1 MQHIKQIRITCK
13 SGFCIPFIF
22 SFLWFVSLRRNISMS
37 LTAHVPLNGTG
48 FCWIWWFILAQL
60 MKTWCPLSFIE
71 LSSGYNLAFNFMEN
85 NPGTLWVQFCKT
97 CAYQNWEAISRKQ
110 IWSEA
115 PISKTQNFKRH
126 KLMFTVGSTSG
137 PPPKTFAFF
146 QHVNSIRVEG
156 CLSRDHRVNPLRRD
170 SAVRIVFSC
179 LGQVKCFFGPVNKV
193 VKSWWWKIIKAAALH
208 FFPLPRQC
216 WDLHLHC
223 TKWALKMVSGMS
235 PGKHDPAVRS

>member
-1 MQHIKQIRITCK
+1 
-13 SGFCIPFIF
+13 
-22 SFLWFVSLRRNISMS
+22 MS

-60 MKTWCPLSFIE
+60 MKTRCPLSFIE
-71 LSSGYNLAFNFMEN
+71 LSSGHNLAFNFME
-85 NPGTLWVQFCKT
+85 TILKRCK
-97 CAYQNWEAISRKQ
+97 CSFARLDPIKIGKQ
-110 IWSEA
+110 
-115 PISKTQNFKRH
+115 K
-126 KLMFTVGSTSG
+126 VGSKFQRLKTLLLDQQVG
-137 PPPKTFAFF
+137 LRPKKKRWTFAFF
-146 QHVNSIRVEG
+146 QHINSIRVEG

-179 LGQVKCFFGPVNKV
+179 LGQVKRFFGPVNKV

-235 PGKHDPAVRS
+235 PRKHDPAVRS